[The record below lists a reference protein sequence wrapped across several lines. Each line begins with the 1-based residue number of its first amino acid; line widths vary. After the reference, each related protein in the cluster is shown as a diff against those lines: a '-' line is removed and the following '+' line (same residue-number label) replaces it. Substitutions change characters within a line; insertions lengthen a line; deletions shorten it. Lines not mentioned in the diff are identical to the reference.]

1 MGILVHLALSSL
13 LLAFASGAPQVLS
26 EIDTY
31 DDLLAIE
38 SQFIENEIE
47 PSVQKIL
54 PPPTGFN
61 GERFSA
67 PPLKFAS
74 GFPQPPPRQ
83 QPSSSNFIPQPSRNS
98 FAPPPS
104 RPSVVRPS
112 FNRPTVNRPP
122 VNRPTVNRPSVSRP
136 SVSQP
141 NDLQIDPNDP
151 HSYSFSFET
160 PEMKRDE
167 AGQPKGSDSYVQT
180 GGWEYVGDDGRVYSV
195 RFIADENG
203 FRPVGNHLPTPPPL
217 PPALQRFEDARNGRL
232 SKSRRQG

>member
-1 MGILVHLALSSL
+1 MTAYPILKWMVASVFL
-13 LLAFASGAPQVLS
+13 LGLVSGAPQVLS

-47 PSVQKIL
+47 PNFQKIL
-54 PPPTGFN
+54 PAPTGFN

-67 PPLKFAS
+67 PPLSFTPNVVPAA
-74 GFPQPPPRQ
+74 
-83 QPSSSNFIPQPSRNS
+83 PSNNVVF
-98 FAPPPS
+98 S
-104 RPSVVRPS
+104 RPSPVRP
-112 FNRPTVNRPP
+112 RPVA
-122 VNRPTVNRPSVSRP
+122 SVP
-136 SVSQP
+136 SQP
-141 NDLQIDPNDP
+141 ARNSPINSNDI

-160 PEMKRDE
+160 PGMKRDE
-167 AGQPKGSDSYVQT
+167 QGSPKGPDSYVQT

-203 FRPVGNHLPTPPPL
+203 FRPVGSHLPTPPPL

-232 SKSRRQG
+232 SKQRSQG